1 VKNNKNNLFERW
13 ILRRMQGGR
22 LFALTAG
29 VSGIRRGSE
38 KADNA
43 ADGQKNRSKER
54 KYMETLK
61 KIWNAIE
68 HNRFTIVCPVMAAII
83 WLTAVGCTPVT
94 FSPTDQGKLV
104 NARELNTEY
113 EVWLAQNKVMET
125 KFTAAGKD
133 LEEQAVQQEQFKQFL
148 LTLASGNVADWSG
161 LVQLIVGGGLLGALS
176 DNVRKSGVIGG
187 LAKANK
193 LSRL

>member
-1 VKNNKNNLFERW
+1 MEKLK
-13 ILRRMQGGR
+13 
-22 LFALTAG
+22 A
-29 VSGIRRGSE
+29 IR
-38 KADNA
+38 NV
-43 ADGQKNRSKER
+43 
-54 KYMETLK
+54 L
-61 KIWNAIE
+61 E
-68 HNRFTIVCPVMAAII
+68 HNRFTVVCPVVAAIV

-94 FSPTDQGKLV
+94 FSPTDQTKLV

-113 EVWLAQNKVMET
+113 EVWQAQNKAMEA

-161 LVQLIVGGGLLGALS
+161 LVQLLVGGGLLGALS

-187 LAKANK
+187 LKRASKTV
-193 LSRL
+193 